1 MLVELPALAPDLCE
15 PALALCEPVLVE
27 LPVLAELS
35 VLVELSAL
43 VELPALAPELCEP
56 ALVLCAPAPGLCGF
70 VRVRRVKGRAR
81 RPIMSCNMPVGQRK
95 EQ

>member
-1 MLVELPALAPDLCE
+1 MVELPAVVELLE
-15 PALALCEPVLVE
+15 LVELPVLVE
-27 LPVLAELS
+27 LPAV
-35 VLVELSAL
+35 
-43 VELPALAPELCEP
+43 APLLCEP
-56 ALVLCAPAPGLCGF
+56 ALVLYAPAPGLCGL

>member
-1 MLVELPALAPDLCE
+1 MLVQLPVLVELLALLGLPAVAPELCE

-27 LPVLAELS
+27 LS
-35 VLVELSAL
+35 VLVELPVL
-43 VELPALAPELCEP
+43 VPELCEP
-56 ALVLCAPAPGLCGF
+56 ALVLCAPAPRLCGF

>member
-1 MLVELPALAPDLCE
+1 MELPELAPELCE

-27 LPVLAELS
+27 LS
-35 VLVELSAL
+35 VLVELPVL
-43 VELPALAPELCEP
+43 VPELCEP

-70 VRVRRVKGRAR
+70 VRVRRVRRVKGRAR
-81 RPIMSCNMPVGQRK
+81 RPIMSCNMPVGHRK

>member
-1 MLVELPALAPDLCE
+1 MLELPALVELLELVELPALVE
-15 PALALCEPVLVE
+15 MPV
-27 LPVLAELS
+27 
-35 VLVELSAL
+35 L